1 MTKEK
6 LGVIIGNRDFFPDVL
21 VKEAR
26 QDLLKLLDELGL
38 EAVMLN
44 ADAGK
49 FGSVETWR
57 DAVQCGKLL
66 KEHSD
71 SIIGILVCLPNFGDE
86 KGVADAIRLSTLKVP
101 ILVQASP
108 DDVDQFGLDR
118 RRDAFCGKI
127 SVCNNLRQ
135 YGFSFTLTH
144 DHTVPVGAESFRNDL
159 SQFMQVCRVVRGLR
173 RARIGAIGARP
184 NAFNTTRY
192 SEKLLE
198 QSGLTVSTIDLSEIF
213 GRAAQLNDSDSR
225 VARRI
230 EQIRQYADSTGVPI
244 DALTRMARFALVVD
258 EWMAELDIDA
268 TAIQC
273 WSSLQKNFG
282 VNVCT
287 VMSMMSEKM
296 MPSACEVDV
305 AGVVSMYA
313 LQLASGR
320 PSALV
325 DWNNNYGSDP
335 DKCVLFHCG
344 NWAKDFLPD
353 IRIGT
358 APILGTTLGE
368 ANTFGALQGRTSTGP
383 LTFGRVS
390 TDDFTGAIRAYVGE
404 GTFLEDPLDT
414 FGTKAVAEV
423 PDLRGLMHFVCKRGF
438 EHHAA
443 MTRSHCAGSVAEA
456 FDTYLGWDVY
466 RHLPDGNDE
475 STRSIQPT
483 TPRPQRLSRG

>member
-1 MTKEK
+1 MAKEK
-6 LGVIIGNRDFFPDVL
+6 LGVILGNRDFFPDVL
-21 VKEAR
+21 VSEAHR
-26 QDLLKLLDELGL
+26 DLVKLLGALGI
-38 EAVMLN
+38 EAVML
-44 ADAGK
+44 DATVGK

-57 DAVQCGKLL
+57 DAIRLGDLL
-66 KEHSD
+66 KQHAD
-71 SIIGILVCLPNFGDE
+71 SIVGILVCLPNFGDE
-86 KGVADAIRLSTLKVP
+86 KAIADAIRLSTLRVP

-135 YGFSFTLTH
+135 YGYRFTLTH
-144 DHTVPVGAESFRNDL
+144 DHTVSIESASFQRDL
-159 SQFMQVCRVVRGLR
+159 TQFMQVCRVVRGLR

-184 NAFNTTRY
+184 NAFNATRY

-198 QSGLTVSTIDLSEIF
+198 QVGLSVNTIDLSEVF
-213 GRAAQLNDSDSR
+213 GRAAQISDSDSR
-225 VARRI
+225 VLGRI
-230 EQIRQYADSTGVPI
+230 EQISTYADSTSVPHE
-244 DALTRMARFALVVD
+244 ALVRMARFAIVVD
-258 EWMAELDIDA
+258 EWMSDLDIDA

-287 VMSMMSEKM
+287 IMSMMSERM

-305 AGVVSMYA
+305 AGVVSMYT
-313 LQLASGR
+313 LQLSSGR

-358 APILGTTLGE
+358 APILGSTLGE
-368 ANTFGALQGRTSTGP
+368 ENTYGALQGRTSSGP

-390 TDDFTGAIRAYVGE
+390 TDDFTGSIRAYVGE
-404 GTFLEDPLDT
+404 GRFLDDPIET
-414 FGTKAVAEV
+414 FGNKAVVEV
-423 PDLRGLMHFVCKRGF
+423 PHLRELMHYICKEGF

-443 MTRSHCAGSVAEA
+443 MTQAHCATSVAEA
-456 FDTYLGWDVY
+456 LNTYLGWNVFLHSEIERDSV
-466 RHLPDGNDE
+466 RA
-475 STRSIQPT
+475 
-483 TPRPQRLSRG
+483 